1 MRRIFIISLFIISYN
16 LNALEPIKFI
26 DSNNNSNLFKEL
38 YISSFE
44 NKIYQLQEGKNV
56 NTYLEDI
63 PADSVNLRIMS
74 ITRNRVSSA
83 TGQNFW
89 NLVFYINTPLYE
101 TRDGKNYIIR
111 DAAGNVQYTKDSN
124 LFFTLSEEKNGVI
137 DETLKLTNVL
147 YEENGV
153 EYKSFNYKLKLYA
166 VIDWELMTQ
175 GTSINFYPRNVLQ
188 SAYDINSSPQIKEY
202 IKEKE
207 SSLPIKIEAKATF
220 NLTPENRIAL
230 YGASLCSDSYPWFK
244 EWLERYTGAE
254 VLNAG
259 NPGWNAKQLTST
271 DYYNKIK
278 SLNADII
285 YVMFGGNDKGDNVGT
300 FGAVSSQPLVEEI
313 PLSEEWSNSEAGSK
327 DYLFIQSLDYVLR
340 KLKSEYYNVNNS
352 TKEDKRFP
360 YIVVGTFPS
369 QHREGWQFTEYN
381 NPQNWLNKRNAIV
394 ECANKNNLPC
404 IDMFSELGIDWDKE
418 PYYNQ
423 DFDYNTA
430 TGTPT
435 LVNRGIYT
443 LDGLHLNEWGF
454 QRMAN
459 LLSGA
464 LALPYNH
471 IISNSDTIINKWEFN
486 SSLNS
491 IIIGKSISLI
501 DTGAFYYCKNLKE
514 ISLLSS
520 LPPVIKDENVFYNV
534 NKSIPVYIPIGSINA
549 YKSAYGWKTF
559 TNFIECDFTR
569 VEEEKISTNNIKVI
583 AGKGIEMNDY
593 YGNLRIVNLSGQV
606 IKDIYVDGSTQIT
619 LPKGIYI
626 VVTENNAQKVI
637 L

>member
-1 MRRIFIISLFIISYN
+1 M
-16 LNALEPIKFI
+16 
-26 DSNNNSNLFKEL
+26 
-38 YISSFE
+38 
-44 NKIYQLQEGKNV
+44 QEGKNV

-74 ITRNRVSSA
+74 ITRNKVSSA
-83 TGQNFW
+83 TGQNYW

-111 DAAGNVQYTKDSN
+111 DAEGNVQYTKDSN

-137 DETLKLTNVL
+137 DETLTLTNVL

-175 GTSINFYPRNVLQ
+175 GTIINFYPRNVLQ

-259 NPGWNAKQLTST
+259 NPGWNAKQLAST

-278 SLNADII
+278 SLDADII

-352 TKEDKRFP
+352 IKEDKRFP

-464 LALPYNH
+464 LLP
-471 IISNSDTIINKWEFN
+471 SNSGVKEIKLNPSFNLNNYKTQGLYYLNGERISSNDNLPIMNMGNVSGQITILDANGCVTQYLKLTNAGGSEGKEYVRTFANGGWSRWSELKQTIYLGQTSDDNLKYIVDNGHYEGAILNLNDLAGGTNIFATYLQAFLDTIPNVGYDRLI
-486 SSLNS
+486 SGSLFS
-491 IIIGKSISLI
+491 IDVLNNY
-501 DTGAFYYCKNLKE
+501 AVVKE
-514 ISLLSS
+514 AESW
-520 LPPVIKDENVFYNV
+520 
-534 NKSIPVYIPIGSINA
+534 G
-549 YKSAYGWKTF
+549 
-559 TNFIECDFTR
+559 
-569 VEEEKISTNNIKVI
+569 
-583 AGKGIEMNDY
+583 
-593 YGNLRIVNLSGQV
+593 RIFERSV
-606 IKDIYVDGSTQIT
+606 TQI
-619 LPKGIYI
+619 
-626 VVTENNAQKVI
+626 AKV
-637 L
+637 